1 MKNKSFYFY
10 EATGPVRFNMTNDYM
25 FRAVLQKN
33 EKVLRGLICALL
45 HLAPEEITSVEITNP
60 IQLGKDIDAKECH
73 LDIAVNLNNSAH
85 LNLEMQVRNEGNWPE
100 RSLSYLCRSFDSL
113 TKGQD
118 YLDIPAV
125 MHFSFLDFTLFP
137 DEAEF
142 YANYQ
147 MLNVKT
153 HRKYSDKFSLFVI
166 DLTQIHLATEED
178 KAYQLDYWAELF
190 KATTWEDIKMLAE
203 KNELFEEAAD
213 TIYMLSAE
221 EDIRLRCE
229 AREEYERM
237 ERFKAKMAE
246 RREAEHAKKVAEFN
260 KKEAEFRKTEEEFKK
275 NEAEYKKNEAEYKK
289 NEAEYKK
296 NEAEYKKN
304 EAEYKEK
311 LARQESI
318 LAEKD
323 IEIQRLKEALAGK
336 Q

>member
-1 MKNKSFYFY
+1 
-10 EATGPVRFNMTNDYM
+10 
-25 FRAVLQKN
+25 
-33 EKVLRGLICALL
+33 
-45 HLAPEEITSVEITNP
+45 
-60 IQLGKDIDAKECH
+60 
-73 LDIAVNLNNSAH
+73 
-85 LNLEMQVRNEGNWPE
+85 
-100 RSLSYLCRSFDSL
+100 
-113 TKGQD
+113 
-118 YLDIPAV
+118 

-296 NEAEYKKN
+296 NEAK
-304 EAEYKEK
+304 YKEK